1 MRKLL
6 FDDDIKI
13 NLRDAYEWYERKK
26 EGLGDDFLEAIQKSL
41 DSISVSATHYSYT
54 DENKRR
60 ITVRKFPYK
69 IIYQIFGN
77 EIYVSGIFHFKQ
89 NKCLIY

>member
-1 MRKLL
+1 MRKLF

-13 NLRDAYEWYERKK
+13 NLREAYEWYERKK

-41 DSISVSATHYSYT
+41 DSISKNPTHYSFT
-54 DENKRR
+54 DETKRR
-60 ITVRKFPYK
+60 IIVRKFPYK

-77 EIYVSGIFHFKQ
+77 EIYVSAIFHFKQ
-89 NKCLIY
+89 NK

>member
-26 EGLGDDFLEAIQKSL
+26 EGLGDDFLEA
-41 DSISVSATHYSYT
+41 
-54 DENKRR
+54 NK
-60 ITVRKFPYK
+60 
-69 IIYQIFGN
+69 N
-77 EIYVSGIFHFKQ
+77 
-89 NKCLIY
+89 L